1 MKRYVCILVLIL
13 AIPIGS
19 YTAEA
24 ASFTDVSTHWS
35 RSFIDWGMSQSLAQ
49 GFEDGS
55 FRPDDYIT
63 EIEFL
68 ALMLRAYG
76 AVSRTDELPSDWG
89 RIYYKFADDRGWPL
103 AFDNGRGNFRRG
115 QAALLIATASKGA
128 SFNENGAIQWLLDNE
143 LSRGR
148 TSATI
153 AGYDAGGR
161 VTRAEALTFV
171 YKMKEKI
178 GSLANASLSKQ
189 SSASLRGVSIGDNTG
204 ELLYRLGQ
212 PTRVEASESDYDW
225 HVYAKNYSDYAMY
238 GIKDGSVA
246 ALFSNDA
253 DSWSNTGGINVD
265 GTLSAILGQL
275 PSAAKNSAKQDGHYY
290 EYGLNGNRHV
300 LFLDG
305 QENKRIAGM
314 LVQVQSLTTRKT
326 ASLGEKERT
335 AMEQQLFDLVNAER
349 AGRGIAV
356 LQWDAL
362 AGSTARLHSFD
373 MMKKNYFDH
382 TNLSGESPFD
392 RMKSAGIKYTMAS
405 ENIAAG
411 YANSL
416 FAHYALLNSSGH
428 RKSIL
433 DGKLTRL
440 GTGVAF
446 GGKYNVYFTQ
456 NYFTP

>member
-1 MKRYVCILVLIL
+1 MYILVLIL

-19 YTAEA
+19 YTASA
-24 ASFTDVSTHWS
+24 ALFSDVSGHWS
-35 RSFIDWGMSQSLAQ
+35 QSYIDWGVSQSLAK
-49 GFEDGS
+49 GYEDGS

-76 AVSRTDELPSDWG
+76 SVTRADELPSDWG
-89 RIYYKFADDRGWPL
+89 RSYYKFADDRGWPL

-115 QAALLIATASKGA
+115 QAALLIATAAKGTA
-128 SFNENGAIQWLLDNE
+128 FNENGAVQWLLDNG

-153 AGYDAGGR
+153 AGYEAAGR
-161 VTRAEALTFV
+161 VTRAEALTFI
-171 YKMKEKI
+171 YTMKEKV
-178 GSLANASLSKQ
+178 AAVATASLPKQ
-189 SSASLRGVSIGDNTG
+189 TSGSLRGVSLGDKTG

-212 PTRVEASESDYDW
+212 PSRIEAGDYDYEW
-225 HVYAKNYSDYAMY
+225 HVYAKSYNEYAMY
-238 GIKDGSVA
+238 GVKGGSVS

-253 DSWSNTGGINVD
+253 GSWSNTGGINVD
-265 GTLSAILGQL
+265 GKLSAVLSSI
-275 PSAAKNSAKQDGHYY
+275 PSAAKSSAKQDDHYY
-290 EYGLNGNRHV
+290 EYGSNGNRHV

-305 QENKRIAGM
+305 QEGKRIAGM
-314 LVQVQSLTTRKT
+314 LIQLQSLTARQS
-326 ASLGEKERT
+326 AALGEKERT

-349 AGRGIAV
+349 AQRGIGT

-362 AGSTARLHSFD
+362 AGSTARAHSVD

-382 TNLSGESPFD
+382 TNLSGKSPFD
-392 RMKSAGIKYTMAS
+392 RMKSAGIKYSMAS

-411 YANSL
+411 YANGL
-416 FAHYALLNSSGH
+416 FAHYALLNSPGH

-456 NYFTP
+456 NYYTP